1 MLARVLT
8 GIEEQTY
15 VCVCVFWGEGVTSRI
30 TAGSLI
36 PDRHRNPDWDFSPS
50 LPGHSHAILH
60 GGFWLDDLEQGCQ
73 EEAGFAGWS
82 DAEIKMDWQ
91 RGRMDGWM
99 DGWMDG
105 EGRGGVW
112 WGDGAAWGQRWRT
125 NCDMQPQLQHIDC
138 TFLPLQLLSVKIKIK
153 DEHSL
158 SFTTSRCRS
167 RHQQLI
173 TLLLYLDTNVSSA

>member
-73 EEAGFAGWS
+73 EEAGFANEVMLRSRWIGNEVAWT
-82 DAEIKMDWQ
+82 
-91 RGRMDGWM
+91 G
-99 DGWMDG
+99 GWMDG
-105 EGRGGVW
+105 EGRGVVW

-173 TLLLYLDTNVSSA
+173 TLLLYLDTNVSGA